1 MISPLASSD
10 GRGRGRRFGRCKIG
24 RSGGC
29 SSSLI
34 GTGDASD
41 GDGERAA
48 DEPDMTMLN
57 AEKKREDGLRAGGKA
72 TSLGRAAH

>member
-1 MISPLASSD
+1 MARGD
-10 GRGRGRRFGRCKIG
+10 GR
-24 RSGGC
+24 
-29 SSSLI
+29 
-34 GTGDASD
+34 D

-72 TSLGRAAH
+72 TSAGRRTNEVTSQTGREKKKERRQSYRSGEVTKHSE